1 VALKSKIQVRSL
13 VRRLIDDPAGKQWPT
28 SDLDELIEAALD
40 ELWGGEL
47 LERFPW
53 LTSKEEILTNVTI
66 PALVAP
72 GTLLLSA
79 LSQRFYRIQRV
90 VRNGA
95 PYRLA
100 RSDEVVLSGAT
111 AICAPDNS
119 YAILDGGL
127 WAFPLDATSPLTV
140 RYSYLPEPFTS
151 LSPGPDPDDTA
162 DDDISFVP
170 WPDGFH
176 MAYIYDIAAKALERG
191 DKEESDKLQKRAD
204 QALFR
209 LKAFLRKQHTGP
221 ILAQTSND
229 EFYWGGV

>member
-100 RSDEVVLSGAT
+100 RSDEVVLSGRRRLTRRTIVTQSST
-111 AICAPDNS
+111 ACC
-119 YAILDGGL
+119 G
-127 WAFPLDATSPLTV
+127 
-140 RYSYLPEPFTS
+140 PFRSTQ
-151 LSPGPDPDDTA
+151 
-162 DDDISFVP
+162 
-170 WPDGFH
+170 H
-176 MAYIYDIAAKALERG
+176 
-191 DKEESDKLQKRAD
+191 
-204 QALFR
+204 R
-209 LKAFLRKQHTGP
+209 L
-221 ILAQTSND
+221 
-229 EFYWGGV
+229 